1 MAKKEFGIS
10 AHSENIQLLIAA
22 IATLKSKGFTADD
35 KWNQERID
43 KALAGRKPDE
53 YLHVYTANDGSEI
66 RIEIHPHN
74 CGATNTFS
82 FPAEFSEFIAEC
94 ERLKAEFE
102 AAPVSEIGA
111 WVTVLEKGY
120 KSSYAKGLKPGNT
133 FQVTEI
139 ENSIMNASGK
149 WLISAA
155 GNYVCASLV
164 RPATP
169 EEIESTITVTI
180 DGYESEIDK
189 SAKTVTFGCQKFT
202 KTELEI
208 IRRLVTTPTLDAKL
222 TIRGVKIAPEM
233 VDMLLSQI

>member
-1 MAKKEFGIS
+1 MAKKNFDIS

-43 KALAGRKPDE
+43 KALAGKKPDE

-66 RIEIHPHN
+66 RVEIHPHN
-74 CGATNTFS
+74 VGSDNTFS
-82 FPAEFSEFIAEC
+82 FPTEFSDFIAEC

-102 AAPVSEIGA
+102 AAPVPEIGA

-139 ENSIMNASGK
+139 EDSIMNPSGK
-149 WLISAA
+149 WLISSA

-169 EEIESTITVTI
+169 EEIEGSITVTI
-180 DGYESEIDK
+180 DGYESAIDK
-189 SAKTVTFGCQKFT
+189 SAKTVAFGCQKFT
-202 KTELEI
+202 KRELEI
-208 IRRLVTTPTLDAKL
+208 IRRLVTTPALDAKL
-222 TIRGVKIAPEM
+222 TIRGVKITTEM
-233 VDMLLSQI
+233 IDTLIGQI

>member
-1 MAKKEFGIS
+1 MAKKEFDIS

-22 IATLKSKGFTADD
+22 IATLKSKGFTTDD
-35 KWNQERID
+35 KWNKERID
-43 KALAGRKPDE
+43 KAFAGKKPDE
-53 YLHVYTANDGSEI
+53 YLHVYTSGESEI
-66 RIEIHPHN
+66 RVEIHPHN
-74 CGATNTFS
+74 VRATNTFS
-82 FPAEFSEFIAEC
+82 FPTEFSEFIAEC

-102 AAPVSEIGA
+102 AVPVSEIGA

-149 WLISAA
+149 WLISVS

-180 DGYESEIDK
+180 DGYESAIDK
-189 SAKTVTFGCQKFT
+189 SAKTVAFGCQKFT

-208 IRRLVTTPTLDAKL
+208 IRRVVTTPALHTKL
-222 TIRGVKIAPEM
+222 TIRGVEITTEM
-233 VDMLLSQI
+233 IDTLIGQI

>member
-1 MAKKEFGIS
+1 MAKKEFNIS
-10 AHSENIQLLIAA
+10 AHSENIQLIIAA

-35 KWNQERID
+35 KWNKERID
-43 KALAGRKPDE
+43 LAFAGSRQQ

-66 RIEIHPHN
+66 RVEIHPHN
-74 CGATNTFS
+74 VGATNTFS
-82 FPAEFSEFIAEC
+82 FP
-94 ERLKAEFE
+94 
-102 AAPVSEIGA
+102 APVSEIGA

-149 WLISAA
+149 WLISVS

-169 EEIESTITVTI
+169 EEIESTITVII
-180 DGYESEIDK
+180 DGYESAIDK
-189 SAKTVTFGCQKFT
+189 SAKTVAFGCQKFT

-208 IRRLVTTPTLDAKL
+208 IRRLVTTPALNANL
-222 TIRGVKIAPEM
+222 TIRGVKITTEM
-233 VDMLLSQI
+233 IDTLIGQI

>member
-1 MAKKEFGIS
+1 MATKNFDIS

-35 KWNQERID
+35 TWNKERID
-43 KALAGRKPDE
+43 LALAGSRQQ

-66 RIEIHPHN
+66 RVEIHPHN

-120 KSSYAKGLKPGNT
+120 KTTYAKGLKPGNT

-149 WLISAA
+149 WLISAS

-180 DGYESEIDK
+180 DGYESAIDK
-189 SAKTVTFGCQKFT
+189 SAKTVAFGCQKFT
-202 KTELEI
+202 KRELEI
-208 IRRLVTTPTLDAKL
+208 IRRLVLTPTLDAKL
-222 TIRGVKIAPEM
+222 TIRGVKITPEM
-233 VDMLLSQI
+233 VDTLLSQI

>member
-1 MAKKEFGIS
+1 MATKNFDIS

-35 KWNQERID
+35 TWNQERID
-43 KALAGRKPDE
+43 LALAGKKEE
-53 YLHVYTANDGSEI
+53 YLHVYTANESEI
-66 RIEIHPHN
+66 RVEIHPHN
-74 CGATNTFS
+74 AKVTNTFS
-82 FPAEFSEFIAEC
+82 LPTEFSEFIAEC

-120 KSSYAKGLKPGNT
+120 KTLYAKGLKPGNT
-133 FQVTEI
+133 FQVTAI

-149 WLISAA
+149 WLISMS

-180 DGYESEIDK
+180 DGYESAIDK
-189 SAKTVTFGCQKFT
+189 SAKTVSFGCQKFT

-208 IRRLVTTPTLDAKL
+208 IRRLVTTPALDAKL
-222 TIRGVKIAPEM
+222 TIRGVKITTEM
-233 VDMLLSQI
+233 VDTLISQI